1 MNIQNV
7 IDEFFSSY
15 NKYELHP
22 ITEGNINTTFLLKIY
37 IANNESKY
45 ILQKINKTVFKQ
57 PVEVINNA
65 TLILDY
71 INNKSLFYLKTKNNL
86 NYYIDDNG
94 DYWRVYNYVKNSVS
108 FSTTQNL
115 NLIEQT
121 GKAFGNFFYE
131 LSDFAPNQL
140 NITIKDFHNTKKR
153 FEYLES
159 IINNNPARLKYAN
172 KECNLLLL
180 LKSESLEL
188 QNMVDNSQLPIRVTH
203 NDTKSNNVLFNT
215 NTNEYITVID
225 FDTVMPGIIAHD
237 FGDGARSICASLD
250 ENSDDFDSIYFD
262 LNKFDSFAKGF
273 LNECNH
279 VLTQTEKE
287 SLYSGILTIT
297 TELSVRFLTDFLEND
312 KYFKID
318 YPMHNLIRAK
328 NQLTLAYDIY
338 SKTKEIK
345 NIINSYIK

>member
-1 MNIQNV
+1 MDIQKV
-7 IDEFFSSY
+7 IDEFFSNY

-22 ITEGNINTTFLLKIY
+22 ITAGNINTTFLLKIY
-37 IANNESKY
+37 SSNETNKY

-57 PVEVINNA
+57 PIDVINNA

-71 INNKSLFYLKTKNNL
+71 INNNSLFYLKTKNNL
-86 NYYIDDNG
+86 NYYIDENG
-94 DYWRVYNYVKNSVS
+94 DYWRVYNYVENSVS
-108 FSTTQNL
+108 FSSTQNFD
-115 NLIEQT
+115 LIEET
-121 GKAFGNFFYE
+121 GKAFGNFFYK
-131 LSDFAPNQL
+131 LSNFAPNQL
-140 NITIKDFHNTKKR
+140 NITIKDFHNTKRR

-180 LKSESLEL
+180 LKSESLKL
-188 QNMVDNSQLPIRVTH
+188 QNMLDDGQLPIRVTH
-203 NDTKSNNVLFNT
+203 NDTKCNNVLFNAK
-215 NTNEYITVID
+215 NNKYITVID
-225 FDTVMPGIIAHD
+225 FDTVMPGLIAHD
-237 FGDGARSICASLD
+237 FGDGARSICASVD

-297 TELSVRFLTDFLEND
+297 TELSVRFLTDFFEND